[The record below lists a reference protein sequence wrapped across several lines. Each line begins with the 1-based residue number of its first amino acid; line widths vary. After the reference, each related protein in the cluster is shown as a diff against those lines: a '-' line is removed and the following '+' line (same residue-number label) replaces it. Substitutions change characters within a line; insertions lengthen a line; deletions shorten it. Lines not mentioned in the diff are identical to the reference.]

1 MPVFKERWEQIPGWF
16 GCSALYDRLV
26 DEAEGI
32 TKVVEIGV
40 WQGRSTAYLAHLIE
54 QSGKPIFFYAFDTF
68 EGSPEHK
75 ANIEAMRN
83 RGTSLENI
91 ARQNLIDCGVADYV
105 RVVKQDSVEGAKR
118 FEDKTL
124 DLVFI
129 DGAHE
134 YEAVKADIQAWLP
147 KVKPGGII
155 AGDDYSPHWTG
166 VVQAVDE
173 LLPFRTIPGWWEYR
187 LE

>member
-16 GCSALYDRLV
+16 NWSDLYDKFV
-26 DEAEGI
+26 AEAEGI

-68 EGSPEHK
+68 EGSPEHN
-75 ANIEAMRN
+75 ADIDAMKQ

-91 ARQNLIDCGVADYV
+91 ARQNLIDCGVADHV
-105 RVVKQDSVEGAKR
+105 RILKQASVEGAKR
-118 FEDKTL
+118 FENGTL

-129 DGAHE
+129 DGDHGH
-134 YEAVKADIQAWLP
+134 EAVKADILAWLP
-147 KVKPGGII
+147 KLKPGGLI
-155 AGDDYSPHWTG
+155 AGDDYSPHWPG

-173 LLPFRTIPGWWEYR
+173 LLPERQVPLWWECR
-187 LE
+187 V